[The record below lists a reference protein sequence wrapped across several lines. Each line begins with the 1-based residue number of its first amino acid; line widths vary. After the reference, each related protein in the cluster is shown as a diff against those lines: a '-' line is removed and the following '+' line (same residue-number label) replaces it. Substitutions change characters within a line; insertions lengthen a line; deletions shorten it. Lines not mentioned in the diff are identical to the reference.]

1 MTKSATR
8 TASPEAKTRKAKPAD
23 RLAVSCIHASGEE
36 MDDWTIR
43 KHAKA
48 LRAHAAAMRSTAK
61 RRIAIGPDAPDG
73 GWSDDDDG
81 HGHLMDGNGHA
92 IGTIMTYN
100 LTSNH
105 PDPLEE
111 TFHLTTSLSDDT
123 GDWLKGSG
131 QATASTYQDIS
142 WAKGSL
148 PTFDLTKPRDLIRI
162 AAHAEAIAKQL
173 LSRRSKTL
181 ALRTMERLEG
191 LAPMA
196 AAIAG
201 SAGASG
207 VILRGRSP
215 STRRTAVPEILCDAP
230 DHVTGNKGRIAI
242 PLADC
247 VGAWGDPKETWP
259 VSIEVVTS
267 ENDFDLV
274 VRRQTLRRAAP
285 TEIVEILRRIAEHDA
300 AAEERARSTEDR
312 TSARRTGRKT
322 VPAIRWMRDA
332 TTHGMKNGTGP

>member
-1 MTKSATR
+1 MTSPATR
-8 TASPEAKTRKAKPAD
+8 TSSPRAKTRKAKPVD

-61 RRIAIGPDAPDG
+61 RRIAIGPDAPNG

-111 TFHLTTSLSDDT
+111 TFHLSTSLSDDT
-123 GDWLKGSG
+123 GVWLKGSG

-142 WAKGSL
+142 WTKGSL
-148 PTFDLTKPRDLIRI
+148 PPFDLTRPKDLIRI
-162 AAHAEAIAKQL
+162 ADHAEAIANQL
-173 LSRRSKTL
+173 LSRRSETL
-181 ALRTMERLEG
+181 ALRTMERLEA

-196 AAIAG
+196 EAIAG

-207 VILRGRSP
+207 IILRGRSP

-230 DHVTGNKGRIAI
+230 DPVTGAKIRLPIT
-242 PLADC
+242 LAECLGESD
-247 VGAWGDPKETWP
+247 DPRMIWP

-267 ENDFDLV
+267 KNDFDLV

-285 TEIVEILRRIAEHDA
+285 TESVDILRRIADHDA
-300 AAEERARSTEDR
+300 AALERARTAKTK
-312 TSARRTGRKT
+312 TSKRRTGKKA
-322 VPAIRWMRDA
+322 VPAV
-332 TTHGMKNGTGP
+332 